1 MPTLVAVSRVAL
13 LCNPT
18 QSWPWCCDAPS
29 TEEWATLLKTAP
41 LEDCPVASTE
51 PASRHIGRIRYLAQH
66 GWSDAIEV
74 DVGCPVLGYGG
85 PKWPVTDG
93 NHRLAAAIVRNDA
106 FISVDVAGQLDHAAS
121 LLGVSERALM
131 RHPDADAQE
140 TKRTLQ
146 DAHAHD

>member
-1 MPTLVAVSRVAL
+1 MHQAQKNGQHFSRRRR
-13 LCNPT
+13 
-18 QSWPWCCDAPS
+18 S
-29 TEEWATLLKTAP
+29 KTAQSP
-41 LEDCPVASTE
+41 RLSRRPV
-51 PASRHIGRIRYLAQH
+51 I
-66 GWSDAIEV
+66 SDAIEV